1 MRTRTVNL
9 TERFD
14 RLIEAGITSG
24 RYRNASEV
32 VLDGLRLL
40 EQRDHEDRAKLQYLR
55 NAAKAGFDQ
64 IERGPSIEFR
74 SADER
79 DAFIKQI
86 GEEVS
91 AEIADEHTRG

>member
-1 MRTRTVNL
+1 MRNRSVNL

-14 RLIEAGITSG
+14 RLIEAGIASG

-40 EQRDHEDRAKLQYLR
+40 EQRDHEDRAKLQFLR
-55 NAAKAGFDQ
+55 KAAKSGFDQ
-64 IERGPSIEFR
+64 IDRDPGVEFR
-74 SADER
+74 SVGER
-79 DAFIKQI
+79 DAFIDQI

-91 AEIADEHTRG
+91 AELTPVRIRS

>member
-40 EQRDHEDRAKLQYLR
+40 EQRDHEDRAKLQFLR

-64 IERGPSIEFR
+64 IDRGPSVEFR
-74 SADER
+74 SMDER
-79 DAFIKQI
+79 DAFIEQI
-86 GEEVS
+86 GAEVS
-91 AEIADEHTRG
+91 AQIADERTRG